1 VRLSV
6 IVPALDEAEVIEAT
20 LRDLRASGVAEL
32 IVVDGGSRDDTPA
45 RARNLA
51 DQVLTGPRGR
61 AAQMNHG
68 AAHAGG
74 DTLWFVHAD
83 TRVPAQAQAC
93 LAEALGD
100 PGVLWGRFDLRLS
113 GSAWP
118 LRIIERMINLRSR
131 LSGIATGD
139 QGIFVRREVFEA
151 AGGYPPI
158 ALMEDVALSRALR
171 RRARPAC
178 LRPPLLT
185 SSRRWEQRGIL
196 RTVLL
201 MWRLRL
207 AYALGVSP
215 ERLARQYR

>member
-1 VRLSV
+1 
-6 IVPALDEAEVIEAT
+6 
-20 LRDLRASGVAEL
+20 
-32 IVVDGGSRDDTPA
+32 
-45 RARNLA
+45 
-51 DQVLTGPRGR
+51 
-61 AAQMNHG
+61 
-68 AAHAGG
+68 
-74 DTLWFVHAD
+74 
-83 TRVPAQAQAC
+83 
-93 LAEALGD
+93 LGD